1 MTIDDIHNQTVELER
16 RIMDVVPGSVELG
29 DVVARIRELQDEL
42 ERTRGT
48 LGPLI
53 PDASSPKSPEEKSA
67 DDLAVIL
74 ANLMSAATAKQ
85 TEASP

>member
-1 MTIDDIHNQTVELER
+1 
-16 RIMDVVPGSVELG
+16 VELG

-42 ERTRGT
+42 ERARSV

-67 DDLAVIL
+67 DDLATIL

-85 TEASP
+85 VEASP